1 MSLTPNAVCVNPLQT
16 IYAPS
21 LLSGTVTFTGAASTF
36 TISTN
41 TQGMLS
47 TSVVVGSYEHP
58 GGGGAGQFVTILQPG
73 TNQFQLGLGQ
83 NSANGEQF
91 NWIAIR

>member
-1 MSLTPNAVCVNPLQT
+1 MSLTPNAVCVNPLQS

-21 LLSGTVTFTGAASTF
+21 LLSGVVTFTGAASTF

-47 TSVVVGSYEHP
+47 TSVVVGMYEHP
-58 GGGGAGQFVTILQPG
+58 GGGGAAQFVTVLTPG

-83 NSANGEQF
+83 NSASGETF